1 MQIDENLIQNAPA
14 MLSKLRAEA
23 ARRSFKEFIHQAWET
38 VEPGRKLTWGWALD
52 AMADHL
58 QAVAEGDIKKLA
70 IFVPPG
76 FGKALTHD
84 TPIMT
89 LDGWKNHGD
98 LKAGDYVFGADGY
111 PKRVIAVGEDI
122 IDECYDVAFDDGP
135 VIRAGQAHEWPVE
148 RDFEDAESGWA
159 RVRRPH
165 IAETRELLTTDGMT
179 RKGSRRDRIRLAE
192 PLYGVRRN
200 LLIEPYLLGYWLGD
214 GSSDSAH
221 LYVSETDLNGV
232 AHYGPARKMERAP
245 THTQNFYRIYVE
257 GLALPLRALN
267 LLKNKH
273 VPEEYLLASYE
284 QRLALLQGLMDSD
297 GSCGQNGNA
306 SFSNKNKKLVDAVLY
321 LARSLGCKPTV
332 KEKYV
337 TLKGKRYGPHYQVF
351 FRPPKGMDLFRLK
364 RKNDRIKPMTGANSA
379 RTRVRYVKS
388 ITPVGR
394 QPCRCIEVEGGVYLA
409 GEGLVP
415 THNSRLTRVFYPCWV
430 WTREPH
436 HKFLSASYGID
447 LTIRDTLDA
456 RRIILS
462 DWYTETFGLKIAE
475 DDGGRS
481 GFSLDTLGTIKA
493 ITVGGKT
500 TGFRGDSVLFDDI
513 IGVQDANSPS
523 KRAEA
528 IEWFRESAQ
537 NRVNDLN
544 MSARVLIM
552 QRIHE
557 DDPGA
562 LAMKMG
568 YEPLIIPME
577 WDESLRRTTS
587 IGWTDPRTQEGDLAF
602 PERFPPES
610 IEEFKDAETGIGSYA
625 YSAQYQQQP
634 VPRKGAFFATENID
648 VIDELPDDDFTA
660 VRAWDLAASA
670 GTGAYTAGVK
680 LLWGKK
686 TKRFYFADV
695 SRGQWGAGQA
705 RDEMSNTAE
714 DDGTSTRIVIPQDPG
729 QAGKAQADDIVA
741 QLLGFDVRV
750 ERQSGDKETRAN
762 PLSAQIDRGHVA
774 VLKRPWTQAFLDELR
789 MFPKG
794 KWKDQVDAASS
805 AFNMLS
811 SMVRTKKRTLNL
823 VVGGE
828 RQENWAGTGGKV
840 ANL

>member
-76 FGKALTHD
+76 FGK
-84 TPIMT
+84 
-89 LDGWKNHGD
+89 
-98 LKAGDYVFGADGY
+98 
-111 PKRVIAVGEDI
+111 
-122 IDECYDVAFDDGP
+122 
-135 VIRAGQAHEWPVE
+135 
-148 RDFEDAESGWA
+148 
-159 RVRRPH
+159 
-165 IAETRELLTTDGMT
+165 
-179 RKGSRRDRIRLAE
+179 
-192 PLYGVRRN
+192 
-200 LLIEPYLLGYWLGD
+200 
-214 GSSDSAH
+214 
-221 LYVSETDLNGV
+221 
-232 AHYGPARKMERAP
+232 
-245 THTQNFYRIYVE
+245 
-257 GLALPLRALN
+257 
-267 LLKNKH
+267 
-273 VPEEYLLASYE
+273 
-284 QRLALLQGLMDSD
+284 
-297 GSCGQNGNA
+297 
-306 SFSNKNKKLVDAVLY
+306 
-321 LARSLGCKPTV
+321 
-332 KEKYV
+332 
-337 TLKGKRYGPHYQVF
+337 
-351 FRPPKGMDLFRLK
+351 
-364 RKNDRIKPMTGANSA
+364 
-379 RTRVRYVKS
+379 
-388 ITPVGR
+388 
-394 QPCRCIEVEGGVYLA
+394 
-409 GEGLVP
+409 
-415 THNSRLTRVFYPCWV
+415 SRLTRVFYPCWV

-602 PERFPPES
+602 PERFPSES

-705 RDEMSNTAE
+705 RDEMSSTAE